1 MLQIIDTL
9 CAVLL
14 GGTIWVIFEHYAGKN
29 SNVQK
34 DSYSKMKQRLLK
46 LLQKDGYKCEMEEGV
61 VLLHYHQENFRI
73 HFSDSNLGSQ
83 YARVTVVDDYGIDKM
98 DELHPFVMDA
108 LMGRATYRN
117 TRISNL
123 SFEDHCTCFSGTDVI
138 KIKDFYR
145 GLPSIL
151 DGLMAN
157 ENVVRQDFEQ
167 YHADFGRKKE
177 PEEEKHIGFRTASE
191 EKTES
196 VHQVAAETNVSAQ

>member
-1 MLQIIDTL
+1 MSTGNIILTSIVWLAAILAIVDYFAL
-9 CAVLL
+9 N
-14 GGTIWVIFEHYAGKN
+14 KD
-29 SNVQK
+29 VQK
-34 DSYSKMKQRLLK
+34 DNYGKMKQRLLK

-73 HFSDSNLGSQ
+73 HFSDSNLGSR

-145 GLPSIL
+145 GLPRIL

-177 PEEEKHIGFRTASE
+177 SEEEKHIGFRTTSE
-191 EKTES
+191 EKAES
-196 VHQVAAETNVSAQ
+196 VHQVAAEANVSAQ

>member
-9 CAVLL
+9 LAVLV
-14 GGTIWVIFEHYAGKN
+14 GGVIWLIYEHFTEKM
-29 SNVQK
+29 SNRAK
-34 DSYSKMKQRLLK
+34 DNYSKMKQRLLK

-73 HFSDSNLGSQ
+73 HFSDSNLGSR

-145 GLPSIL
+145 GLPRIL

-177 PEEEKHIGFRTASE
+177 PEEEKHIGFRTTSE
-191 EKTES
+191 EKMEG
-196 VHQVAAETNVSAQ
+196 VHQVAAESNVKAE

>member
-9 CAVLL
+9 LAVLV
-14 GGTIWVIFEHYAGKN
+14 GGVIWLIYEHFTEKM
-29 SNVQK
+29 SNRAK
-34 DSYSKMKQRLLK
+34 DNYSKMKQRLLK

-73 HFSDSNLGSQ
+73 HFSDSNLGSR

-145 GLPSIL
+145 GLPRIL

-157 ENVVRQDFEQ
+157 ENVVRQDFKQ

-177 PEEEKHIGFRTASE
+177 PEEEKHIGFKRASDE
-191 EKTES
+191 ASES